1 MVVAVK
7 PSKDLINIRSGIK
20 SVRDSFS
27 NINKKTGNVNNIL
40 LKKTK
45 VKRESI
51 ARSYILSQR
60 RQEAER
66 RKNREDLIEASSIG
80 GVIKRQGKAV
90 VSSTKGFLGRIMDF
104 LGTLLIGWLAY
115 NLPSIITMA
124 QELIARMQR
133 LATIVTGFFNNTI
146 SILKGFGNLLGA
158 AGKNILTFD
167 FTDSNNRVKNAMSDL
182 NINFNDMQSQFDEG
196 FRMLTTSLG
205 EGIAS
210 GEDAAPF
217 GTEYPNQSFQ
227 EQPSGGGGGGNA
239 RGKANYGNTYE
250 RAALDMLADSR
261 VEGANYNTMFGGGT
275 FDTSKGWKHPDKV
288 ITSGG
293 YSSSAAGRYQFL
305 TPTWELAAKAL
316 NLKDFSPESQ
326 DKAALYLMKKRGVNP
341 SKPLSE
347 RDIYK
352 LGGEWASLPGGG
364 YGQSRVSAKQAL
376 QIYQEQLKTQTPA
389 KSTQKPSAQS
399 TQRPLGQAEVST
411 TVKDELNVSANK
423 SSLGGLTPG
432 QGFGASRKGGRRHE
446 GIDIGTYNTRGFY
459 VSFRNSGKVVFSGN
473 SGGYGLTVD
482 IVTSDGTCYR
492 FAHLAK
498 MMVRN
503 GESYNGQTIGEIGNT
518 GNSPDIHLHFEV
530 RPGGPFGRAID
541 PKPYV
546 GLLSIGRQLS
556 GSPGKP
562 PAQTEPQ
569 QRQQPPKGTQQK
581 KQPPKGTPAE
591 TATQQKKQPPKG
603 TPAQIASQQRQQ
615 PPKAQI
621 ASQGNQ
627 QPPKGTPAQI
637 ASQGT
642 QQRQQAS
649 QQLSQQRN
657 GPSIIVMEESQ
668 QKSSF
673 KGSFSRGGG
682 GIIPIE
688 INPLNSFITKKLLL
702 DLVYT

>member
-182 NINFNDMQSQFDEG
+182 NINFDDMQSQFDEG

-227 EQPSGGGGGGNA
+227 ETSGGGGGGGNA

-364 YGQSRVSAKQAL
+364 YGQSRVSAKKAL

-389 KSTQKPSAQS
+389 QAPGQAQSTQKPSAPNQS
-399 TQRPLGQAEVST
+399 MIPPPPR
-411 TVKDELNVSANK
+411 
-423 SSLGGLTPG
+423 GGG
-432 QGFGASRKGGRRHE
+432 GASKATS
-446 GIDIGTYNTRGFY
+446 GTYETGKGYNPSGFKDY
-459 VSFRNSGKVVFSGN
+459 KGRPVVLSQSAADSFAAMVSD
-473 SGGYGLTVD
+473 SGGKIKGSDIASSQRSPEKNRSLPGSSPNSSHLYGEALD
-482 IVTSDGTCYR
+482 
-492 FAHLAK
+492 
-498 MMVRN
+498 
-503 GESYNGQTIGEIGNT
+503 
-518 GNSPDIHLHFEV
+518 
-530 RPGGPFGRAID
+530 
-541 PKPYV
+541 
-546 GLLSIGRQLS
+546 LS
-556 GSPGKP
+556 GPSAEWLKQNGRKYGWIFGYYHGGSGGSAHFNYKGPGTP
-562 PAQTEPQ
+562 SNLPAPALNQ
-569 QRQQPPKGTQQK
+569 QRQ
-581 KQPPKGTPAE
+581 QPPKGTPAE
-591 TATQQKKQPPKG
+591 TATQQRQQPPKG
-603 TPAQIASQQRQQ
+603 TPAQTASQQRQQ

-642 QQRQQAS
+642 QQRQQVS

-657 GPSIIVMEESQ
+657 GPAIIVMEESQ